1 MKKVERLSI
10 DKFKNSEIQK
20 NQSVSI
26 NGGYTSIFFDVNTSK
41 EKWTGR
47 LNCDENTGWG
57 CDATS
62 RCEDVPD
69 CDQKSATS
77 CPTF

>member
-20 NQSVSI
+20 KQSVSI
-26 NGGYTSIFFDVNTSK
+26 NGGYTSLLFDVNPTK
-41 EKWTGR
+41 EKWTGK
-47 LNCDENTGWG
+47 LNCDESTAWG

-62 RCEDVPD
+62 RCEDAST
-69 CDQKSATS
+69 C
-77 CPTF
+77 